1 MAPCLLAANPK
12 LQMTQEKLIVFLK
25 STTHIVSS
33 SQERSVAQ
41 LLKQE
46 ILALKNSIF
55 PGFTLILC
63 GRHCLRPN
71 YSKLQVTKV
80 KIFSFYNYTTSIISN
95 SSLWHNFPCKNYF
108 ITNIHILRTFL
119 SVNKI
124 QYSSNKY
131 VV

>member
-55 PGFTLILC
+55 AGFTLILC

-80 KIFSFYNYTTSIISN
+80 KIFSFYNYTTAIISN
-95 SSLWHNFPCKNYF
+95 SSK
-108 ITNIHILRTFL
+108 
-119 SVNKI
+119 KI
-124 QYSSNKY
+124 
-131 VV
+131 VA

>member
-1 MAPCLLAANPK
+1 
-12 LQMTQEKLIVFLK
+12 MTQEKLIVFLK
-25 STTHIVSS
+25 STTDVVSS

-55 PGFTLILC
+55 AGITLILC

-80 KIFSFYNYTTSIISN
+80 KIFIFYNYTTAIISDP
-95 SSLWHNFPCKNYF
+95 SKK
-108 ITNIHILRTFL
+108 IVAQL
-119 SVNKI
+119 SM
-124 QYSSNKY
+124 
-131 VV
+131 

>member
-25 STTHIVSS
+25 STTHVVSS

-55 PGFTLILC
+55 AGFTLILC

-80 KIFSFYNYTTSIISN
+80 KIFSLTLLITT
-95 SSLWHNFPCKNYF
+95 L
-108 ITNIHILRTFL
+108 LL
-119 SVNKI
+119 
-124 QYSSNKY
+124 
-131 VV
+131 